1 VYKERRRVQRYA
13 FAATAEVEDPVCVC
27 QARVVDL
34 SIGGAYLILPD
45 FFPEGASVRVT
56 IRTKTA
62 FFQCAAT
69 VAHSSPQGMGVQFHE
84 ISPPFLIVL
93 QEWLLEAMRE
103 PVEGMMRARQVHG

>member
-1 VYKERRRVQRYA
+1 M
-13 FAATAEVEDPVCVC
+13 C

-45 FFPEGASVRVT
+45 VFPEGASIQVK

-69 VAHSSPQGMGVQFHE
+69 VAHSSPQGMRVEFHE

-93 QEWLLEAMRE
+93 HEWLLEAMRE
-103 PVEGMMRARQVHG
+103 PVEGVTRARQVHG

>member
-1 VYKERRRVQRYA
+1 MHKERRHAQRYA
-13 FAATAEVEDPVCVC
+13 FAAAAEVEDPVCVC
-27 QARVVDL
+27 QARVADL

-45 FFPEGASVRVT
+45 VFPVGASVRVT

-69 VAHSSPQGMGVQFHE
+69 VAYSSPQGMGVKFRE

-93 QEWLLEAMRE
+93 EEWLLETMRE
-103 PVEGMMRARQVHG
+103 PIAGRH

>member
-1 VYKERRRVQRYA
+1 MHKERRRVQRYA
-13 FAATAEVEDPVCVC
+13 FAAPAEVEDSVCVC

-45 FFPEGASVRVT
+45 VFPEGASIQVK

-69 VAHSSPQGMGVQFHE
+69 VAHSSPQGMRVEFHE

-93 QEWLLEAMRE
+93 HEWLLEAMRE
-103 PVEGMMRARQVHG
+103 PVGGVTRARQVHG